1 MKWVITV
8 ISVLGLVIIFGLVQG
23 INTMIKNEAN
33 LVALSRVQGCV
44 FIGRGDGIL
53 NNIALMEC
61 NGKIRTFLIPEDFR

>member
-1 MKWVITV
+1 
-8 ISVLGLVIIFGLVQG
+8 
-23 INTMIKNEAN
+23 MIKNEAN
-33 LVALSRVQGCV
+33 LVALSRIQGCV